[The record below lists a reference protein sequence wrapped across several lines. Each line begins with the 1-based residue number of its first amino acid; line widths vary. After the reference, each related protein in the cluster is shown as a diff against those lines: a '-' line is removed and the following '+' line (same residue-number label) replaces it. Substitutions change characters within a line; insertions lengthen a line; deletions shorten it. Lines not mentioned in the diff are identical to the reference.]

1 MQRIMGVPA
10 LLAAATGL
18 SATVFWWIYGGQAAF
33 VGVATPGLAL
43 VVVAIAVLSSVN
55 LAIRWFRWHFLT
67 RRYLQS
73 VPTRTS
79 LAIYFG
85 TLPAFA
91 TPLYL
96 GELIR
101 TALVARRVPEA
112 RRVVLTV
119 WAVERIADALT
130 LVVFLI
136 VATSSWPL
144 LAAFA
149 IGLFVITR
157 LFRRVEREWLRVLL
171 APRTVAL
178 VGATSLAAW
187 LMPVLGLWGIVGQLG
202 DPISTGA
209 AAEVFSLGTLGGGL
223 ALLPLGA
230 GVSGSSMIFMLNG
243 RGMAFETAV
252 VSIALFR
259 LGTTWY
265 ALALGLLAFVRWRR
279 VIVSVVREGR
289 VQEHFDALAEEYDT
303 QIPAAVRERVV
314 TRKVEVTARWL
325 REVQVAPGAKGLEIG
340 CGHGWYAVELARLGY
355 PMSACDRSTAQARAA
370 RRYIASHGKSIQLL
384 AADARAL
391 PYPDGC
397 FDFAYGVNVIHHI
410 IDPGVRRHALGEIV
424 RVLRPGG
431 SFFLHEINT
440 KNPLFAL
447 YMGYLFPLI
456 REIDDGTEAWIK
468 PDSLPPVAGATW
480 DADLAYLTFLPDFTP
495 RPVVEM
501 LSGIERLLER
511 SRFRSWSAHYVARL
525 VKREG

>member
-1 MQRIMGVPA
+1 MRRMTGIPA
-10 LLAAATGL
+10 LLVAATGL
-18 SATVFWWIYGGQAAF
+18 AATAFWWMYGGQTAF
-33 VGVATPGLAL
+33 VNVATPGLAL
-43 VVVAIAVLSSVN
+43 AVAAIALLSSAN
-55 LAIRWFRWHFLT
+55 LALRWFRWHFLT
-67 RRYLQS
+67 RRYLRS

-101 TALVARRVPEA
+101 TALVAHRLPDA

-136 VATSSWPL
+136 VGTSNWPL

-149 IGLFVITR
+149 LGLFVILWLLGR
-157 LFRRVEREWLRVLL
+157 AEADWLRAL
-171 APRTVAL
+171 APFRTVVM
-178 VGATSLAAW
+178 VGATSGLAW

-202 DPISTGA
+202 EPISTGA
-209 AAEVFSLGTLGGGL
+209 AAEIFSLGTLGGGL
-223 ALLPLGA
+223 AILPLGA

-243 RGMAFETAV
+243 TGMDFEASV
-252 VSIALFR
+252 VAIALFR

-265 ALALGLLAFVRWRR
+265 ALALGLLAFLRWRR
-279 VIVSVVREGR
+279 LIVSVVREGR
-289 VQEHFDALAEEYDT
+289 VQEHFDELAEVYDT
-303 QIPAAVRERVV
+303 QIPEAVRERVV
-314 TRKVEVTARWL
+314 ARKVEITARRLLDVEL
-325 REVQVAPGAKGLEIG
+325 RPGAKGLEIG
-340 CGHGWYAVELARLGY
+340 CGHGWYAVELERLGY
-355 PMSACDRSTAQARAA
+355 PMNACDRSIAQVHAA
-370 RRYIASHGKSIQLL
+370 QRYASGAGASIQIL
-384 AADARAL
+384 AADGRAL
-391 PYPDGC
+391 PYPDAS
-397 FDFAYGVNVIHHI
+397 FDFAYGVNVLHHMT
-410 IDPGVRRHALGEIV
+410 DVAVRRLALDEIV

-440 KNPLFAL
+440 KNPIFAL

-468 PDSLPPVAGATW
+468 PYALPVVSGATW
-480 DADLAYLTFLPDFTP
+480 DGDLTYLTFLPDFTP
-495 RPVVEM
+495 RPLVEL
-501 LSGIERLLER
+501 LSGVERSLER